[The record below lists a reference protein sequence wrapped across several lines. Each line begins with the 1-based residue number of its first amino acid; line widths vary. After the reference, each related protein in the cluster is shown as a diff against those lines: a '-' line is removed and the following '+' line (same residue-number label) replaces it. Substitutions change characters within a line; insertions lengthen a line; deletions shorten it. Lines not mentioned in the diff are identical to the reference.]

1 MGSAVLPEDALYLLG
16 VSLATAS
23 AAAGATTGD
32 SKDSEG
38 DGDGAEPTEFQQ
50 AAIATVAESFGQL
63 RVEDIGEAVG
73 GTLLLCVTCVDC
85 CGGCIQVTCRLQ
97 R

>member
-1 MGSAVLPEDALYLLG
+1 MRVLEQAVGSAVLPEDALYLLG

-63 RVEDIGEAVG
+63 RVEDIGEACWWYLVVV
-73 GTLLLCVTCVDC
+73 CYM
-85 CGGCIQVTCRLQ
+85 R
-97 R
+97 